1 MSYKAFRFRSTS
13 GSKSLKIKFSEI
25 WLHRGF
31 LHSHHCWIVIL
42 KNGNIGILEHFVT
55 LLPFHR
61 ATVRIQMRQVWQDSC
76 GFESFSNLIYGSGP
90 AEPSLDIIRMWYLDF
105 ELEIWKSDNLKIRF
119 QNVWKSNWF
128 TSLTFCG
135 TWTKFNY
142 ANHDFHGNRS
152 NLFSWFLSKLW
163 SCYGIIHPNRIN
175 LWEWEK
181 GKISSTGSLVRADL
195 FYWDCLFVTL
205 IWERLWKRSRH
216 VT

>member
-25 WLHRGF
+25 WLHKEF
-31 LHSHHCWIVIL
+31 LYSHHSWIVIFK
-42 KNGNIGILEHFVT
+42 KNSEYWNFKAFFT
-55 LLPFHR
+55 LRPFYR

-76 GFESFSNLIYGSGP
+76 GFKSFSNLIYSSDP
-90 AEPSLDIIRMWYLDF
+90 SIPSLDIIRMWYLDF

-142 ANHDFHGNRS
+142 VNHDFHGNRS
-152 NLFSWFLSKLW
+152 NLFSWFLATIMVLLRNICYSYLRKTFKEIPSRDLKMKLFT
-163 SCYGIIHPNRIN
+163 
-175 LWEWEK
+175 EK
-181 GKISSTGSLVRADL
+181 
-195 FYWDCLFVTL
+195 
-205 IWERLWKRSRH
+205 
-216 VT
+216 